1 MLIRLDFGGEEKEKS
16 ERALQEGERGRLSDG
31 SPATDVI
38 TRRDGCGLWHRG
50 GSLDNVRTFLN
61 YLAQSSWY
69 SENSRSPKPKLDVI

>member
-1 MLIRLDFGGEEKEKS
+1 MLIRRDFGGEEKEKS
-16 ERALQEGERGRLSDG
+16 ERANCRRERGRLSDG

-50 GSLDNVRTFLN
+50 RSSNDVRTFLN